1 MSIIESLRTYLAAY
15 TGLEDG
21 APLWV
26 DHLGSRPTEYAIV
39 PIAGGKILERYLSGS
54 SLREYHFAFRSME
67 STADDLERMENSG
80 FYEGLADW
88 LEAQTEAGNLPDLGS
103 GKTAQTVEATGWAYL
118 YEQGKSDTGIYQIQ
132 CRLEYVQGASS

>member
-15 TGLEDG
+15 AGLESG

-39 PIAGGKILERYLSGS
+39 PIAGGKILERYLDGGS
-54 SLREYHFAFRSME
+54 VREYHFAFRSTE

-80 FYEGLADW
+80 FYESLADW
-88 LEAQTEAGNLPDLGS
+88 LEEQTEAGDLPDLGD
-103 GKTAQTVEATGWAYL
+103 GKTAKVIEATGWAYI
-118 YEQGKSDTGIYQIQ
+118 YEQGQSDTGIYQIQ
-132 CRLEYVQGASS
+132 CRLEYEQAP